1 MTNINI
7 GLKPGSQNT
16 VVAVRN
22 EKRTEE
28 ITTKTIKTCIRY
40 PKNNLLKPTTL
51 KPMVGD
57 EAAKFADAKYP
68 LNLGLVETQEG
79 LQQIIEIFQSI
90 EIPQGSDIVVAS
102 PAMEI
107 NEGQTM
113 LADAVK
119 EVFHPNK
126 LYLVSEALCS
136 NIYLLMNQGHIGDP
150 NDLLSKTILSANLG
164 SSTFEFGCFDQ
175 TDIVHLSAHS
185 EAGGNIV
192 DEKIFTKIQNAIG
205 DAMITLPDIRAMKE
219 ACSLKEA
226 KEFEVKGQ
234 NRDGI
239 VVKTVSHE
247 VTEPVR
253 EYVNTVAEIIKKEL
267 KSISPQIRRS
277 AFEMPLAISGG
288 MVNIDGLPELLTDA
302 LEDKL
307 NYPIKTIYSQEKN
320 SHMTAAIGA
329 LMLCEAAGG

>member
-1 MTNINI
+1 MIKIEDI

-16 VVAVRN
+16 AVASRN
-22 EKRTEE
+22 ESKIVTNV
-28 ITTKTIKTCIRY
+28 IKTCIRY
-40 PKNNLLKPTTL
+40 PRNSLLNQTAAL

-57 EAAKFADAKYP
+57 EAANFADAKYP

-79 LQQIIEIFQSI
+79 TQQIMEIFKCL

-107 NEGQTM
+107 NEGQM
-113 LADAVK
+113 RLADAVK

-136 NIYLLMNQGHIGDP
+136 NIYLLMNQGIIQNP

-175 TDIVHLSAHS
+175 TDTVHLSAHS

-192 DEKIFTKIQNAIG
+192 DEKIFTRIQSSLG
-205 DAMITLPDIRAMKE
+205 DAFITLPDIRAMKE
-219 ACSLKEA
+219 SCSLTEIRQ
-226 KEFEVKGQ
+226 FEVKGQ

-239 VVKTVSHE
+239 VVKMVSKE
-247 VTEPVR
+247 VTEPVMD
-253 EYVNTVAEIIKKEL
+253 YVNIVAEIIKKEL

-288 MVNIDGLPELLTDA
+288 MANIEGLPELLTEA
-302 LEDKL
+302 LEIKL
-307 NYPIKTIYSQEKN
+307 NYPIKTIYSKEKN

-329 LMLCEAAGG
+329 LMLCEVTE

>member
-16 VVAVRN
+16 AVASRN
-22 EKRTEE
+22 ESK
-28 ITTKTIKTCIRY
+28 INTKAIKTCIRY
-40 PKNNLLKPTTL
+40 PRNNLLEQQIVL

-68 LNLGLVETQEG
+68 LNLGLVETQDG
-79 LQQIIEIFQSI
+79 SQQIIEIFRSL

-107 NEGQTM
+107 NEGQM
-113 LADAVK
+113 RLADAVK

-136 NIYLLMNQGHIGDP
+136 NIYLLINQGIIAGP

-219 ACSLKEA
+219 ACSLKEKEA
-226 KEFEVKGQ
+226 REFEVKGQ

-239 VVKTVSHE
+239 VIKTMCHE
-247 VTEPVR
+247 VTEPVKD
-253 EYVNTVAEIIKKEL
+253 YINTVAEIIKKEL

-288 MVNIDGLPELLTDA
+288 MANIDGLPELLTEA

-307 NYPIKTIYSQEKN
+307 NYPIKTIYSTEKN
-320 SHMTAAIGA
+320 SHMTAAVGA
-329 LMLCEAAGG
+329 LMLCEAAGE